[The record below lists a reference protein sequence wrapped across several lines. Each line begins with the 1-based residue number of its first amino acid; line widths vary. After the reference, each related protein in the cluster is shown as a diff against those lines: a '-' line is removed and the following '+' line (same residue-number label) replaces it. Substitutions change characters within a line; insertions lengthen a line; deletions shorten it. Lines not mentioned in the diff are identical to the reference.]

1 VGNSLPATPFEKLGT
16 MRLQYIERGKEFN
29 ENDIRASI
37 NTQWLEA
44 CAIKEST
51 KDPALVLP
59 MAKAPEFIPESP
71 ERARA
76 LRMESR
82 DAKAEM
88 EKIRKANQDAQTAHS
103 QENAELELM
112 KARVARLEAAL
123 EKATAPPAEAPAA
136 VPVTDPAPVDSRGL
150 PDERWMKPDILIWAD
165 EHSID
170 LTRMSKPKVF
180 VTKAELL
187 ETILTQAAERELVPA

>member
-1 VGNSLPATPFEKLGT
+1 MEA
-16 MRLQYIERGKEFN
+16 
-29 ENDIRASI
+29 RASI

-51 KDPALVLP
+51 KDPALILP
-59 MAKAPEFIPESP
+59 MAKDPEFIPESP

-103 QENAELELM
+103 QESAELELM

-136 VPVTDPAPVDSRGL
+136 VPVAEAVPVDSRGL